1 MRHLPAHTHI
11 GLACG
16 VTSLSGGG
24 AGQAPRLC
32 SMQCSITNMQEPTAQ
47 GSALPPQSCR
57 TNLWLPASYRL
68 MKPAPCYLGGGDLR
82 PGSDQPS
89 KGKASGVERNREAD
103 SCWRDG
109 PRPKR
114 VLKNI
119 MCTLSPGTYWQLV
132 GTKRMAALQT
142 RHDEGR

>member
-1 MRHLPAHTHI
+1 MQNEPVASCKLQTDE
-11 GLACG
+11 
-16 VTSLSGGG
+16 TSTL
-24 AGQAPRLC
+24 L
-32 SMQCSITNMQEPTAQ
+32 
-47 GSALPPQSCR
+47 
-57 TNLWLPASYRL
+57 
-68 MKPAPCYLGGGDLR
+68 LGGGDLR

-103 SCWRDG
+103 SRWRDG

-114 VLKNI
+114 VLRNI

-142 RHDEGR
+142 RHDEG